1 MANELNKLTI
11 KQASEKLQKSQD
23 ISSVEL
29 TKSCLEQ
36 IEKDNPKLNAILS
49 VIEDGALKA
58 AKESDKRFA
67 ISHKR
72 RSPLDGV
79 PIVVKDNMMM
89 TGTITTAGSKIL
101 ENFKATYDATVVSK
115 LKKAGAVII
124 GKTNMDEFAMG
135 SSTENSAYGPTKNP
149 HDIERVPGGSSGG
162 SAAAV
167 TADMCVAALGS
178 DTGGSIRQPASLCG
192 IVGFKPTYGTVS
204 RYGLLAMAS
213 SLDQIGPMTKT
224 VEDAE
229 ILFKIIKGYDSKD
242 STSTPPNLPLE
253 RGGKVGYKIGIP
265 KEYFGEGLE
274 SGVRKVIEEAIDKL
288 KYLGAEIKEI
298 SLPNQK
304 YALATYYIIMPVEV
318 ASNLARYDGIKYG
331 FSTNNQQLT
340 TDNLLDVYLKSRSNG
355 FGKEAKRRIMLGT
368 YASSAGYVDRYY
380 NKAQKVR
387 ALIKKDFDEAFK
399 EVDFIVGPVS
409 PTVAFKFGEKTADPL
424 TMYLSDI
431 YTIAVNLAGLPA
443 ISIPAGLSKP
453 NHIDLEPGSRS
464 ERLGGLPVGL
474 HIIGPQ
480 FSDYQILDMAKKF
493 AKTNSWHS
501 GARNGL
507 QGETVS

>member
-1 MANELNKLTI
+1 MVFMELHKLTI
-11 KQASEKLQKSQD
+11 KQASERLQKTQD

-29 TKSCLEQ
+29 TESCLGQ
-36 IEKDNPKLNAILS
+36 IEELNPKLNAVLS
-49 VIEDGALKA
+49 VLKDEAMRA
-58 AKESDKRFA
+58 AEESDKQYA

-79 PIVVKDNMMM
+79 PIVVKDNMMIK
-89 TGTITTAGSKIL
+89 GTITTAGSKIL

-115 LKKAGAVII
+115 LEKAGAVII

-135 SSTENSAYGPTKNP
+135 SSTENSAFGPTKNP

-167 TADMCVAALGS
+167 AADMCMAALGS

-192 IVGFKPTYGTVS
+192 VVGFKPTYGVVS

-213 SLDQIGPMTKT
+213 SLDQIGPITKS
-224 VEDAE
+224 VEDTE
-229 ILFKIIKGYDSKD
+229 ILYNIIKGYDPKD
-242 STSTPPNLPLE
+242 STSKSNYDIKNNAAALRIEDRKL
-253 RGGKVGYKIGIP
+253 KIGIP
-265 KEYFGEGLE
+265 KEYFGEGLDG
-274 SGVRKVIEEAIDKL
+274 GVRKVIEEAIEKL
-288 KYLGAEIKEI
+288 KKIGAEVKEI

-331 FSTNNQQLT
+331 YSEIRNPKSETR
-340 TDNLLDVYLKSRSNG
+340 NLIEVYTKTRSVA

-368 YASSAGYVDRYY
+368 YTSSAGYVDQYY

-399 EVDFIVGPVS
+399 QVDFIVGPVS
-409 PTVAFKFGEKTADPL
+409 PTVAFKFGEKTDNPL

-443 ISIPAGLSKP
+443 ISVPAGFSGSNPKKP
-453 NHIDLEPGSRS
+453 IPGMGSN
-464 ERLGGLPVGL
+464 RLGLPVGL

-480 FSDYQILDMAKKF
+480 FSDHQILNLAKKLE
-493 AKTNSWHS
+493 

-507 QGETVS
+507 QGERVS